1 MNLKEKMLPGHWDT
15 SPTLAGTWHLSGRL
29 RARVALILR
38 PRLGSFLSL
47 TKIHRHSLLFFITS
61 LSPEQQSTV
70 GVFASPLTYGRQ
82 VANPTSWFAHFSL
95 SLFISEL
102 TGDKKIA
109 KINKMDGISDKEKK
123 TWWWFDSIG
132 GERKNQSLL
141 LLLLFLTEGKRKRV
155 ALSLSFSLFIYLF
168 ILDYVYNGYPNWF
181 LCFWEFGLWQ
191 LFNEDKNGKKEK
203 LLDPT

>member
-1 MNLKEKMLPGHWDT
+1 MMLPGHWDT

-29 RARVALILR
+29 RASVALILR

-47 TKIHRHSLLFFITS
+47 TKIQRHSLLFFNTS

-95 SLFISEL
+95 SLFISEI

-109 KINKMDGISDKEKK
+109 KKIKMDGISDKEKK
-123 TWWWFDSIG
+123 TWWWWFDSIG

-141 LLLLFLTEGKRKRV
+141 LLFLTERKRKRKRKRV
-155 ALSLSFSLFIYLF
+155 ALSLSFSFF
-168 ILDYVYNGYPNWF
+168 FFPFFCFLDYVYNGYPNWF
-181 LCFWEFGLWQ
+181 LCFWEFGVV
-191 LFNEDKNGKKEK
+191 
-203 LLDPT
+203 TII

>member
-47 TKIHRHSLLFFITS
+47 TKIHRHSLLFFNTS

-141 LLLLFLTEGKRKRV
+141 LLLLLFLTERKRKRV

-168 ILDYVYNGYPNWF
+168 FLDYVYNGYPNWF
-181 LCFWEFGLWQ
+181 LCFLRIWVV
-191 LFNEDKNGKKEK
+191 
-203 LLDPT
+203 TII

>member
-1 MNLKEKMLPGHWDT
+1 MLPGHWDT

-47 TKIHRHSLLFFITS
+47 TKIHRHSLLFFNTC

-102 TGDKKIA
+102 TGDKNIA
-109 KINKMDGISDKEKK
+109 KINKMDGIIDKEKK

-132 GERKNQSLL
+132 GETKNQSLL
-141 LLLLFLTEGKRKRV
+141 LFLTERKRKRV
-155 ALSLSFSLFIYLF
+155 ALSLSFSLFIYF
-168 ILDYVYNGYPNWF
+168 FGFLDYVYNGYPNWF

-191 LFNEDKNGKKEK
+191 LFNEEK
-203 LLDPT
+203 